1 MDGWKETKQNEKRQ
15 SLQIRSP
22 EMIMNRG
29 WLDRKGRNA
38 KKMKVDYA
46 QFKQV
51 PEDDGVDSSLFVTS
65 SYDASTHFE
74 STCADVLNIYERIM
88 GEPFDFS
95 KVNRTLDEVDDQ

>member
-1 MDGWKETKQNEKRQ
+1 
-15 SLQIRSP
+15 
-22 EMIMNRG
+22 
-29 WLDRKGRNA
+29 
-38 KKMKVDYA
+38 MKVDYA
-46 QFKQV
+46 QFEQV